1 MLSYSGGIVFRASC
15 FFNVVD
21 NGLEEGISNTHQ
33 CVPRQSSFRQRDQKN
48 SKLQLEPAYQAGSLF
63 RVIYITA
70 AYFKRSVAHYHD
82 AVMPLHGFVYTRVLI
97 FLLCRMGVAR
107 RAVDE
112 RPPVENEATALTV
125 QSAPQ
130 ETDTPSQ
137 LRQAMA
143 SCPPA
148 EQYRFTYAEAV
159 LGASLISVGR
169 CIDPSATMIYLVLY
183 YIIGRLSQW
192 TAKNYGTQRKTQRT
206 GYRAQIVRILHRV
219 GIDGSYHENAREST
233 QGSR

>member
-1 MLSYSGGIVFRASC
+1 
-15 FFNVVD
+15 
-21 NGLEEGISNTHQ
+21 
-33 CVPRQSSFRQRDQKN
+33 
-48 SKLQLEPAYQAGSLF
+48 
-63 RVIYITA
+63 
-70 AYFKRSVAHYHD
+70 
-82 AVMPLHGFVYTRVLI
+82 
-97 FLLCRMGVAR
+97 
-107 RAVDE
+107 
-112 RPPVENEATALTV
+112 
-125 QSAPQ
+125 
-130 ETDTPSQ
+130 
-137 LRQAMA
+137 MA
-143 SCPPA
+143 SCQPA

-159 LGASLISVGR
+159 LGASFISVGR